1 MPRTATLSDADVATA
16 ARLLWDFNE
25 EYGDPAPPLEQL
37 TARLRA
43 LIESGETAVA
53 LADDDLGVAVLRF
66 RPNLWSEALEC
77 YLAEL
82 YIVPPRR
89 GQGLGRALLAHAL
102 DLARERGAD
111 RIELGTSE
119 DDVAARKLY
128 TKMGFTRHE
137 GTRPED
143 PVMFVYERDL

>member
-1 MPRTATLSDADVATA
+1 MPRTATLDDADVATA

-25 EYGDPAPPLEQL
+25 EYGDPAPPLEAL
-37 TARLRA
+37 TARLRELMA
-43 LIESGETAVA
+43 SGETAVA
-53 LADDDLGVAVLRF
+53 LADDDLGVAVLRL
-66 RPNLWSEALEC
+66 RPNLWSDALEA

-82 YIVPPRR
+82 YVVPTRR
-89 GQGLGRALLAHAL
+89 GQGLGRALLAHTL
-102 DLARERGAD
+102 DLARSLGAD

-119 DDVAARKLY
+119 DDVAARRLY

-143 PVMFVYERDL
+143 PLMFVYEREL

>member
-25 EYGDPAPPLEQL
+25 EYGDPAPPLATL

-43 LIESGETAVA
+43 LMESGETAVA
-53 LADDDLGVAVLRF
+53 LADDDLGVAVLRL
-66 RPNLWSEALEC
+66 RENLWSDAREC

-82 YIVPPRR
+82 YIVPARR
-89 GQGLGRALLAHAL
+89 GQGLGRALLGHAL
-102 DLARERGAD
+102 DLARERGCD

-128 TKMGFTRHE
+128 TKMGFTRLE
-137 GTRPED
+137 GTAPEA
-143 PVMFVYERDL
+143 PIMFVYERDL

>member
-1 MPRTATLSDADVATA
+1 MPRTATLDDADVALA
-16 ARLLWDFNE
+16 ARLLWDFNA
-25 EYGDPAPPLEQL
+25 EYGDPAPPLEVL
-37 TARLRA
+37 TARLGA
-43 LIESGETAVA
+43 LMETGETAVA

-89 GQGLGRALLAHAL
+89 GQGLGRALLGHVL
-102 DLARERGAD
+102 ELARERGAD

-143 PVMFVYERDL
+143 PLMFVYEQDL

>member
-1 MPRTATLSDADVATA
+1 MPRTATLAGADVATA

-25 EYGDPAPPLEQL
+25 EYGDPAPPLEAL

-43 LIESGETAVA
+43 LMKSGETAVA

-66 RPNLWSEALEC
+66 RPNLWSAALEC

-82 YIVPPRR
+82 YVVPPRR
-89 GQGLGRALLAHAL
+89 GQGLGRALLTHVL
-102 DLARERGAD
+102 ELARERGAD

-128 TKMGFTRHE
+128 TKLGFTRHE

-143 PVMFVYERDL
+143 PLMFVYERDL

>member
-1 MPRTATLSDADVATA
+1 MPRTAQDADVEIA
-16 ARLLWDFNE
+16 ARLLHDFNE
-25 EYGDPAPPLEQL
+25 EYGDPAPELGAL
-37 TARLRA
+37 TARLRE
-43 LIESGETAVA
+43 LMGHDTAVA

-66 RPNLWSEALEC
+66 RPNLWSAALEC

-82 YIVPPRR
+82 YIVPGRR

-128 TKMGFTRHE
+128 TRMGFTRHE

-143 PVMFVYERDL
+143 PIMYVYEREL